1 MRSLDGGGVLGSW
14 PSHTSFMSSASS
26 VLLLHAAVLPRVM
39 FNFEGTKLAI
49 RVAKLAI
56 RVGEW
61 ESIKISFEID
71 PSAYIPKI
79 TASPHT

>member
-56 RVGEW
+56 RVGER
-61 ESIKISFEID
+61 ESDQNFFRNRSVGLYK
-71 PSAYIPKI
+71 KI
-79 TASPHT
+79 TTNP